1 MKRTLIALCKTELD
15 PLSLFMICL
24 VIAAVLVMGKV
35 FSERVL
41 TVDDYA
47 MDEAETYLPA
57 L

>member
-1 MKRTLIALCKTELD
+1 MKKNLVALCKTEVD
-15 PLSLFMICL
+15 PMSVVMIGL
-24 VIAAVLVMGKV
+24 VIVAVLVMGKV
-35 FSERVL
+35 FADHVT